1 MGANR
6 MTTIDPSA
14 LGSYLKDRRT
24 KLDPAALGLPAT
36 RRRTAGLRR
45 EEVAQRANV
54 SATWYTWLEQGRG
67 GAPSPKV
74 LDRIAQALMLT
85 DAEREHTYLLAL
97 GRLPDVAYKAA
108 EGISPR
114 LQKVLDGFEFS
125 PAFVRNINWDV
136 VAWNNAASIILSDYN
151 NIEVED
157 RNVLRMMFL
166 RPQWQA
172 QFAHWK
178 DVARAALAI
187 FRADIVRSGATDAV
201 KALVDEL
208 SAASADFREMWSSN
222 DIMLPGE
229 ATKELLHPIAGP
241 ITMDMTSFSVDG
253 RPDLRMIVY
262 CAATEKD
269 LAVIKKLLKERGA
282 KEETPSGVTLQCV
295 PTLK

>member
-1 MGANR
+1 
-6 MTTIDPSA
+6 MTTIDPNA

-24 KLDPAALGLPAT
+24 RLDPAALGFPAT

-74 LDRIAQALMLT
+74 LDQIAQALMLT

-97 GRLPDVAYKAA
+97 GRLPEVSYKAA

-114 LQKVLDGFEFS
+114 LQHVLDGFEIC
-125 PAFVRNINWDV
+125 PAFVRNSTWDV
-136 VAWNNAASIILSDYN
+136 VGWNSAASAVLSDYATL
-151 NIEVED
+151 ED
-157 RNVLRMMFL
+157 KQRNVLRMMFL

-172 QFAHWK
+172 QFANWK
-178 DVARAALAI
+178 DVARAAVAL
-187 FRADIVRSGATDAV
+187 FRADVARTGATDAV

-208 SAASADFREMWSSN
+208 SAISPDFKEIWSNN
-222 DIMLPGE
+222 DILQSGE
-229 ATKELLHPIAGP
+229 ATKELRHPIAGP
-241 ITMDMTSFSVDG
+241 ITMDMTSFTVDG

-262 CAATEKD
+262 CPNTEKD
-269 LAVIKKLLKERGA
+269 AAVIRKLVMDRKAQEVEHA
-282 KEETPSGVTLQCV
+282 YA
-295 PTLK
+295 